1 MSFGE
6 GDEDEEE
13 EASDEAARAGDGDGD
28 GDVEDGASLV
38 DVETGFAST
47 SFLLFLF

>member
-6 GDEDEEE
+6 ADEDEEE
-13 EASDEAARAGDGDGD
+13 EASDEAARAGDGD